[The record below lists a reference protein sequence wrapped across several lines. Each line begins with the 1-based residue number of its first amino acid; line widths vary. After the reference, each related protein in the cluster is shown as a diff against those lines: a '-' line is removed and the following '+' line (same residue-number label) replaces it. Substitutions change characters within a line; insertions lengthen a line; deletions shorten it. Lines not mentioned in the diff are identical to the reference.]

1 MITFRDFLLTT
12 PPPAEKSKRPQSPGT
27 FQITKIMRC
36 ALFNSSPSPLIFI
49 LYFSNPD
56 LREASS
62 PVVEEEEKPKSAG
75 RSWSRSLSRIKRK
88 GSSSGGSETRFRT
101 HSFYEPTEHE
111 KMKQQKKQESRL
123 ARKEKQQK
131 EKEKKEGAQDNDEQ
145 APASSPSARA
155 SALRKKLTIPK
166 LRFPSTKRNRSKT
179 VGSEH
184 PRNCLPPPPAQPY
197 FQCLTTINLNRV
209 GR

>member
-27 FQITKIMRC
+27 YQITKIMRC

-111 KMKQQKKQESRL
+111 KMKQQKRQESRL

-131 EKEKKEGAQDNDEQ
+131 EKKEGAQDNDEQ
-145 APASSPSARA
+145 ASASSPSARA

-179 VGSEH
+179 VGSGPEH
-184 PRNCLPPPPAQPY
+184 NRN
-197 FQCLTTINLNRV
+197 
-209 GR
+209 

>member
-12 PPPAEKSKRPQSPGT
+12 PPPTEKSKRPQSPGT
-27 FQITKIMRC
+27 YQITKIMRC
-36 ALFNSSPSPLIFI
+36 APHLQSLSSIYSYLLYFIFI
-49 LYFSNPD
+49 FSNPD
-56 LREASS
+56 LREPSS

-111 KMKQQKKQESRL
+111 KMKQQKRQESRL

-131 EKEKKEGAQDNDEQ
+131 EKKEGAQDNDEQ
-145 APASSPSARA
+145 ASASSPSARA

-179 VGSEH
+179 VGSGPEH
-184 PRNCLPPPPAQPY
+184 NRN
-197 FQCLTTINLNRV
+197 
-209 GR
+209 